1 MSTNILNGSY
11 ISVAS
16 GGGGSGGPP
25 VGSAGAGV
33 SVLGTGLGVTQSYV
47 NSTINVSQQGNIY
60 NSNGLTLSDGTHTL
74 TLADLVSRLEKIEER
89 LAILNT
95 DAALLEKYPGLR
107 EVYDEYKII
116 ERITGNGN

>member
-1 MSTNILNGSY
+1 MSTNIANGTY
-11 ISVAS
+11 ISVA
-16 GGGGSGGPP
+16 GGGG
-25 VGSAGAGV
+25 AGAGGC
-33 SVLGTGLGVTQSYV
+33 VLGTGLGVTQSYV
-47 NSTINVSQQGNIY
+47 NSTIAVSQQGNIY
-60 NSNGLTLSDGTHTL
+60 NSNGLTFNDGTYTL

-116 ERITGNGN
+116 ERITGNAD